1 VRTFCLIVLCL
12 ALALRIAAYAMD
24 NAAEAATPAAQTEV
38 AAQR

>member
-1 VRTFCLIVLCL
+1 LRTFCLIVLGL

-24 NAAEAATPAAQTEV
+24 NAAEAATPAAAAV